1 MTVDRNIS
9 VRCFPLDHP
18 PMQMLEV
25 GVPKNRAERMVRD
38 TKVFRASQPSSRLS
52 APLRVERTDPPAANV
67 GQVGRGPP
75 PA

>member
-1 MTVDRNIS
+1 
-9 VRCFPLDHP
+9 
-18 PMQMLEV
+18 MQMLEV

-38 TKVFRASQPSSRLS
+38 TKVFRASQPSSRLCL
-52 APLRVERTDPPAANV
+52 PLPVERTSRAAANV